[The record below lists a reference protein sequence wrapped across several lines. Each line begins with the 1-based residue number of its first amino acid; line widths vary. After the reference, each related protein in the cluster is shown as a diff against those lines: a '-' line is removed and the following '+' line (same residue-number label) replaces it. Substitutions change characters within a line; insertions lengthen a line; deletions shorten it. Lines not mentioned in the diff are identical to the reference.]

1 METNATL
8 NKDEDIVVYLP
19 GTRVEHVTQNVEQI
33 MGRGNGCS
41 IPVHIGTNY
50 ADKEITTAIVETFSY
65 QRTVMSGMQC
75 QLIVCIIVVY
85 GNNRIDTS
93 LIS

>member
-19 GTRVEHVTQNVEQI
+19 GTRIEHVTQNVEQI
-33 MGRGNGCS
+33 MERGNGCS
-41 IPVHIGTNY
+41 KPVHIGTNY

-65 QRTVMSGMQC
+65 QRTVNEWHAMSADC
-75 QLIVCIIVVY
+75 VHSSSIW
-85 GNNRIDTS
+85 
-93 LIS
+93 